1 VGDAPNLQTLKRK
14 MLSEIEV
21 NNPLKALKYQRLD
34 GENQTVAKLQMNN
47 NEIVGLSNPVEP
59 PERCKQKRSLKAAVN
74 SVVQDMTAK
83 NRIKID
89 QMILVTNKNVNSK
102 VMFLDGTNQPTADIS
117 WNNHKITDLQE
128 STGSKDTATKNYVD
142 QGLQLK
148 KKW

>member
-117 WNNHKITDLQE
+117 
-128 STGSKDTATKNYVD
+128 
-142 QGLQLK
+142 
-148 KKW
+148 